1 MASVPTSPKLPSSI
15 RSILDRLRDQIQRY
29 VLLQAVVVATSVL
42 LCLFWLSGL
51 IDYFPVMMG
60 ASESPRWA
68 RLAMLVGL
76 ISATLWILYRFG
88 WKKWSVRWS
97 DSTLALLLERQFPEI
112 QHSLVTTVQ
121 AHQPRTPLTNVEL
134 HEDPALLAATQ
145 AQATSIVDKLD
156 VEQVM
161 RWEPLRKQ
169 LGMVGG
175 LLGLSIV
182 LALWQPAWTWHWSKR
197 LFGLSN
203 AAWPRA
209 NRIEIEGL
217 EINVPNFSNEEQGQR
232 YMRPFRDGMVTLAR
246 GNRARLMVVADMKAK
261 QTPDICMLAYRNQ
274 DGQQGRATLRRL
286 PIRNDNVI
294 PFMLDGPPLE
304 SVDQGLAMTLQGGDA
319 RIAGLRLEVVDA
331 PQVNELKL
339 QVSYPAYLQKSP
351 TATWLDETLDY
362 RTGIRLPQG
371 TVVQL
376 VGRANSPLERCE
388 CKWTFSDRNGEV
400 VSEKQSVPAAD
411 NTFQIPLG
419 SVTSNTLIE
428 IRLWNADGHCSTKV
442 QQYYLNTLLD
452 EIPSLDFKLDGIGNA
467 ITDLAQ
473 LPIDATIRDDH
484 GIAES
489 WLELFMSEKIAWK
502 RDINLSKD
510 GVLKELIDLRALRDA
525 KVLSIAPGQ
534 SISLSLLARDNYDLS
549 QDERLGRASPI
560 QLSVVTP
567 NQLLVILERRELAM
581 RSRIELII
589 SELNQLRELILK
601 IRQTN
606 RELAEAAPTSS
617 EANSEKAALESQTA
631 QKMQLPRVQQS
642 VAQVEKSAGE
652 LKGVELEI
660 GQIFRELINNRIE
673 SQDRQDRLENRVRIP
688 LKKIREGSLNELQKR
703 IKDLES
709 QIEKGLAKDITVAAN
724 LESLAETLTQLEAI
738 LEAMIDIQD
747 FNEVVDMVRSM
758 VDDQG
763 KLIDRTK
770 AEQKQRLLDQF
781 K

>member
-15 RSILDRLRDQIQRY
+15 RATLDRLRGQIQRY
-29 VLLQAVVVATSVL
+29 VLLQALVVAAIAV

-51 IDYFPVMMG
+51 VDYFPVMMG

-68 RLAMLVGL
+68 RIIMLVGL
-76 ISATLWILYRFG
+76 ISSAIGVLYQLG
-88 WKKWSVRWS
+88 WKKWWVRWS
-97 DSTLALLLERQFPEI
+97 DSSLALLLERKFPEI
-112 QHSLVTTVQ
+112 KHSLITTVQ

-134 HEDPALLAATQ
+134 IQDPALLAATQ
-145 AQATSIVDKLD
+145 AQATAIVDNLD
-156 VEQVM
+156 IEQVM
-161 RWEPLRKQ
+161 KWEPLRKQ
-169 LGMVGG
+169 LGLVGG
-175 LLGLSIV
+175 LFGVSIV
-182 LALWQPAWTWHWSKR
+182 LALWQPAWTLHWSKR

-203 AAWPRA
+203 AAWPRTC
-209 NRIEIEGL
+209 RIEIEGL
-217 EINVPNFSNEEQGQR
+217 EINVPNFANEEQGQR
-232 YMRPFRDGMVTLAR
+232 YLRPFRDGLVTLAR
-246 GNRARLMVVADMKAK
+246 GNRARLLVNADLKAK

-286 PIRNDNVI
+286 PARNSTI
-294 PFMLDGPPLE
+294 LPFMLDGPPLE

-319 RIAGLRLEVVDA
+319 RIAGLRLDIVDA

-339 QVSYPAYLQKSP
+339 EVNYPPYLQKNP
-351 TATWLDETLDY
+351 TATWLDETLEY
-362 RTGIRLPQG
+362 RTGLRLPQG
-371 TVVQL
+371 TVVML
-376 VGRANSPLERCE
+376 VGLANSPLERCE
-388 CKWTFSDRNGEV
+388 CKWTFADRNGEIL
-400 VSEKQSVPAAD
+400 SDKASVQAD
-411 NTFQIPLG
+411 GKTFRISLG
-419 SVTSNTLIE
+419 SLIANTLVE
-428 IRLWNADGHCSTKV
+428 IRLWDKDGHCSTKI
-442 QQYYLNTLLD
+442 QQYYLNSLTD

-467 ITDLAQ
+467 ITELAQ

-489 WLELFMSEKIAWK
+489 WLEMFMNEKVAWK
-502 RDINLSKD
+502 RDIALNKD
-510 GVLKELIDLRALRDA
+510 GVVKERIDLRALRDS
-525 KVLSIAPGQ
+525 KLLSIVAGQ
-534 SISLSLLARDNYDLS
+534 SINLSLLARDNYDLS
-549 QDERLGRASPI
+549 KDERLGRASPI

-567 NQLLVILERRELAM
+567 SQLLLILERRELAM

-606 RELAEAAPTSS
+606 RELGAPTPPSDAGL
-617 EANSEKAALESQTA
+617 ENAASESQAA
-631 QKMQLPRVQQS
+631 QKMQLPRAQQS

-660 GQIFRELINNRIE
+660 GQIYRELINNRVD

-688 LKKIREGSLNELQKR
+688 LKKICEGSLNELQKR
-703 IKDLES
+703 IKNLEKEF
-709 QIEKGLAKDITVAAN
+709 EKGPANDIAIAGN
-724 LESLAETLTQLEAI
+724 LESLAEALTELEAI

-770 AEQKQRLLDQF
+770 TEQKQRLLDQF